1 MIKASILS
9 ALFAIL
15 AGLCLS
21 VAARSHIGNDS
32 DVISKDSSVE
42 TEGTSNS
49 TNERIYALQI
59 TYGTCVGRR
68 PYTIRCGQD
77 HISQRSGTSPSKGPL
92 TLHALFPPSGRFC
105 GAGNTQYST
114 RGSVCGY
121 DLKNKK
127 RCGNPIDELDRAC
140 FYHDLCHEVRSS
152 TRQRQRPE
160 PDSRDQYNLLPS
172 GKFGVYCFKLPMR

>member
-1 MIKASILS
+1 MREGRCKLVVSGIYTSLSGFPVQSCIRHIKFAPKTRQNLSSTLAIVSTMIKASILS

-49 TNERIYALQI
+49 TNERIFALKL

-77 HISQRSGTSPSKGPL
+77 HISQRSGTSPSKDRERSARASCPFA
-92 TLHALFPPSGRFC
+92 LHQVDSVAQVIPSIRR
-105 GAGNTQYST
+105 GAAYAAMILKT
-114 RGSVCGY
+114 RRGAA
-121 DLKNKK
+121 N
-127 RCGNPIDELDRAC
+127 R
-140 FYHDLCHEVRSS
+140 
-152 TRQRQRPE
+152 
-160 PDSRDQYNLLPS
+160 
-172 GKFGVYCFKLPMR
+172 